1 MQVWPIDVAS
11 SSARFREAFTA
22 MIEVGTVHRRDSP
35 IMLSGSHTKAALL
48 PGQHPSQY
56 LTEEVEGVAPLV
68 TSLLRQLSE
77 RNERQPHVIIASFSL
92 HYLRKGERKDF
103 YETLAKAVTRPL
115 LLLILKGV
123 DAPETKGKCE
133 PMVPAHI
140 PSIILGLHYYIGRS
154 PKPRVAEA
162 QLALILPA
170 AQAHSGAQS
179 FAPPAAG
186 QNDAVPAYE
195 RSDPDSWVLS
205 TFAAAQRHSRRH
217 GIFTGVTVLAE
228 EKLAARDLGS

>member
-1 MQVWPIDVAS
+1 MAS

-170 AQAHSGAQS
+170 AQAHAGAQS

-186 QNDAVPAYE
+186 QKDAVPAYE